1 MDQEEANK
9 QVVEP
14 LQKASE
20 EVKKLSEKKKK
31 HDSIMEKLKECQ
43 SQIMEHD
50 AVLKDIEWQYEVR
63 LQ

>member
-20 EVKKLSEKKKK
+20 EVKKLSEKKRK
-31 HDSIMEKLKECQ
+31 HDDITSKLQTTQAAIMD
-43 SQIMEHD
+43 HD
-50 AVLKDIEWQYEVR
+50 AVLKDIEW
-63 LQ
+63 